1 MKALV
6 RKQQKR
12 KEVGKETVF
21 RVRGYEIDEARI
33 SRFVARNAK
42 QETNSA
48 LPGSPGDF
56 ESGKET
62 LHVPR
67 DLL

>member
-21 RVRGYEIDEARI
+21 RVRGCEINKARI
-33 SRFVARNAK
+33 SRFIARNMK
-42 QETNSA
+42 QETSSA
-48 LPGSPGDF
+48 SPGSPEDF
-56 ESGKET
+56 ESGK
-62 LHVPR
+62 
-67 DLL
+67 

>member
-21 RVRGYEIDEARI
+21 RVRGYEIPEARI
-33 SRFVARNAK
+33 SRFMARNAR
-42 QETNSA
+42 QETSSA
-48 LPGSPGDF
+48 LPGSPEDF
-56 ESGKET
+56 ASGK
-62 LHVPR
+62 
-67 DLL
+67 

>member
-1 MKALV
+1 MMAIV

-33 SRFVARNAK
+33 SRFIARTAK
-42 QETNSA
+42 QEIAST
-48 LPGSPGDF
+48 LPGSPEDF
-56 ESGKET
+56 GSGK
-62 LHVPR
+62 
-67 DLL
+67 

>member
-21 RVRGYEIDEARI
+21 RVRGCEIDEARI
-33 SRFVARNAK
+33 SRFMARNVK
-42 QETNSA
+42 QETSSA
-48 LPGSPGDF
+48 PPRSPDDF
-56 ESGKET
+56 ESGK
-62 LHVPR
+62 
-67 DLL
+67 